1 MRSLLLL
8 LAAGLP
14 LSALST
20 ASAQDQPAQEEAASE
35 TPASETPGAQ
45 TEQQPAPEKK
55 KEPIVDDAIETA
67 THEELPPLGVPFEKL
82 STLCLHVNGNLL
94 AADEKAQQ
102 IKVINPEGQQIAV
115 IALDFPPEAIEV
127 AADGVIY
134 CGGQGKIA
142 MLDPAGQILKVV
154 ELPQI
159 EKTPPPQPPAVQS
172 VEQAP
177 AEQQP
182 TAESQPAATPE
193 GENTQQPAQH
203 ARHRHPRR
211 ARGNRVSGIAA
222 TETEVFAAYGR
233 SWSVRSKSQLFR
245 FDRQL
250 ENRQQIAEDLKGCCQ
265 RCDLTTL
272 NGVLYVAENAAYRVV
287 LLDRD
292 GNRLAKW
299 GSKNRKD
306 LAAFGSCCNPMNVC
320 FDAEDVLYTS
330 ESGRGRVK
338 RYTTDGQF
346 LSLVGYI
353 GVDRFN
359 RASPQA
365 SSCSNMA
372 LAVTPDGSR
381 VYIMDVKNNVI
392 RVLQRKQ

>member
-8 LAAGLP
+8 IALTIFTLPAAY
-14 LSALST
+14 
-20 ASAQDQPAQEEAASE
+20 AQDQPA
-35 TPASETPGAQ
+35 
-45 TEQQPAPEKK
+45 PEKN
-55 KEPIVDDAIETA
+55 EEGVVDDAIETA
-67 THEELPPLGVPFEKL
+67 THEELAPLAVTFEKL
-82 STLCLHVNGNLL
+82 STLCLHTNGNLL

-102 IKVINPEGQQIAV
+102 IKVINPEGQQIAA

-142 MLDPAGQILKVV
+142 MLDPAGQMLKVV

-159 EKTPPPQPPAVQS
+159 EKTPPPQPAAADAEKPA
-172 VEQAP
+172 AP
-177 AEQQP
+177 A
-182 TAESQPAATPE
+182 
-193 GENTQQPAQH
+193 G
-203 ARHRHPRR
+203 HRHPRR

-222 TETEVFAAYGR
+222 TATDVFAAYGQ
-233 SWSVRSKSQLFR
+233 SWSLRSKSQLFR
-245 FDRQL
+245 LDRQL
-250 ENRQQIAEDLKGCCQ
+250 ENCQQIVEGLRGCCQ
-265 RCDLTTL
+265 RCDIAVL
-272 NGVLYVAENAAYRVV
+272 NGVVYVAENSAYRVL

-306 LAAFGSCCNPMNVC
+306 IAAFGSCCNPMNLC
-320 FDAEDVLYTS
+320 FDAENVLYTS

-346 LSLVGYI
+346 LSLVGYV

-359 RASPQA
+359 RAGRQA

-381 VYIMDVKNNVI
+381 VYIMDVKKNVV

>member
-8 LAAGLP
+8 LALVIF
-14 LSALST
+14 ALST
-20 ASAQDQPAQEEAASE
+20 ARAQEQAA
-35 TPASETPGAQ
+35 AQ
-45 TEQQPAPEKK
+45 TEQQPAAEKK
-55 KEPIVDDAIETA
+55 EEGVVDDAIETA
-67 THEELPPLGVPFEKL
+67 THEELPPLAVTFEKL
-82 STLCLHVNGNLL
+82 STLCLHTNGNLL

-102 IKVINPEGQQIAV
+102 IKVINPEGQQIAT
-115 IALDFPPEAIEV
+115 IAPGFPPEAIDV
-127 AADGVIY
+127 AADGTIY

-159 EKTPPPQPPAVQS
+159 EKAPPPQPADADSEKPA
-172 VEQAP
+172 
-177 AEQQP
+177 
-182 TAESQPAATPE
+182 
-193 GENTQQPAQH
+193 G
-203 ARHRHPRR
+203 HRHPRR
-211 ARGNRVSGIAA
+211 SPGNRVSGIAA
-222 TETEVFAAYGR
+222 TETDVFAAYGQ
-233 SWSVRSKSQLFR
+233 SWSLRSKSQLFR
-245 FDRQL
+245 LDRQL
-250 ENRQQIAEDLKGCCQ
+250 ENRQQIVEGLRGCCQ
-265 RCDLTTL
+265 RCDIAVL
-272 NGVLYVAENAAYRVV
+272 NGVVYAAENSAYRVV

-306 LAAFGSCCNPMNVC
+306 ITAFGSCCNPMNLC

-346 LSLVGYI
+346 LSLVGYV
-353 GVDRFN
+353 GVNRFN
-359 RASPQA
+359 RAGGQA

-372 LAVTPDGSR
+372 LAVTPDGNR
-381 VYIMDVKNNVI
+381 VYIMDVKNNVV